1 MIDWWFDNKDMVE
14 MMQKQRLD
22 NHEDCKIMYQV
33 RCDPRIRRHTI
44 TGYSVH
50 LSDLIQLWTASRT
63 MVYKAQI
70 SATGACWNSVLLNSH
85 HPSSPLSPLQ
95 FICIPTS
102 YRCFSVINPWIET
115 HVRIAFVVYWKMEN
129 NEKKRKKRR
138 ES

>member
-1 MIDWWFDNKDMVE
+1 MRKRQRDLVIDRWFDNKDMVE

-22 NHEDCKIMYQV
+22 NLEDRKIMYQV

-95 FICIPTS
+95 FICIHLVSLFLCDKPVDRDTRA
-102 YRCFSVINPWIET
+102 YCIRGVLKNG
-115 HVRIAFVVYWKMEN
+115 K
-129 NEKKRKKRR
+129 
-138 ES
+138 